1 MRSKT
6 YDRKQ
11 TLASLPRLAVS
22 NFVNFLA
29 ALSAF
34 IDNLGSK
41 LSGRVMPRIKTSNNF
56 PTEEQPR
63 DCRRKLGDLL
73 IERRLLTESQ
83 LEEALLQQSRM
94 RKKLGEILIELG
106 YISEEDLA
114 AVFSEQ
120 QGLTWVELDPSFI
133 NPSLKELIPKE
144 VAGKYS
150 VLPLLLLENA
160 LLIAAPDLLGEE
172 GLKELEE
179 MVHRHIELRVVTP
192 SDFTFAFHRY
202 YEAPVEIKR
211 PRLGRLLV
219 EEKLVTRE
227 DLQKALNY
235 QKKSGKRL
243 GEALVELKLLKEE
256 EMMEALSRQLRLNL
270 IDPDPRLV
278 DVEVLSE
285 IPEEIARRTS
295 SIPLLLVDNTLL
307 VATNLADEALRE
319 ELEKVSGRKVR
330 FVLGSKSK
338 IMHAIDH
345 CYTQW
350 RKKREGA
357 KRLGEYLVKRRLLSP
372 AQLEEGLAIQK
383 RSGEKLGKI
392 LVDKGF
398 MDVQQLMETLSAH
411 LGIPYVIINL
421 ERIDKGLI
429 RRFYSRRYL
438 LKNCLLPLYIDGDKL
453 VVAMEN
459 PLDLKVLDEVRW
471 SSMIPVIPVI
481 ATKDDIY
488 RAIDYAFGE
497 SISSGS

>member
-1 MRSKT
+1 MRFKT
-6 YDRKQ
+6 YERKQ
-11 TLASLPRLAVS
+11 NLASLSRLMVS

-29 ALSAF
+29 TRSAF
-34 IDNLGSK
+34 KKNQGAKI
-41 LSGRVMPRIKTSNNF
+41 SGRLNPRTKTSHTFSNG
-56 PTEEQPR
+56 EQPR

-73 IERRLLTESQ
+73 IERRLLTKSQ

-94 RKKLGEILIELG
+94 RKRLGEILIELG

-120 QGLTWVELDPSFI
+120 QGLTWIELDPYFI
-133 NPSLKELIPKE
+133 NPSLRELIPKE
-144 VAGKYS
+144 VARKYS
-150 VLPLLLLENA
+150 ILPLLLLEDA
-160 LLIAAPDLLGEE
+160 LLVAAPDLLEEEKLGEL
-172 GLKELEE
+172 GE
-179 MVHRHIELRVVTP
+179 MVYHHIEQRVVTP
-192 SDFTFAFHRY
+192 SDFNFAFQRY
-202 YEAPVEIKR
+202 YEAPVEMKR

-256 EMMEALSRQLRLNL
+256 EMMEALGRQLRLNL

-278 DVEVLSE
+278 DLEVLAE
-285 IPEEIARRTS
+285 IPEEIALRTS
-295 SIPLLLVDNTLL
+295 SIPLLLVENTLL
-307 VATNLADEALRE
+307 VATNCADKALKE
-319 ELEKVSGRKVR
+319 ELEKVSGRKVK

-338 IMHAIDH
+338 IMDAIDH

-350 RKKREGA
+350 RQKREGA
-357 KRLGEYLVKRRLLSP
+357 KRLGEYFVERGLLSP
-372 AQLEEGLAIQK
+372 TQLEEGLAIQK

-398 MDVQQLMETLSAH
+398 IDAQQLMETLSAL
-411 LGIPYVIINL
+411 LGIPYVIIKL

-429 RRFYSRRYL
+429 RKFYSRRYL
-438 LKNCLLPLYIDGDKL
+438 LKNCLIPLYIDKDKL

-471 SSMIPVIPVI
+471 SSMSPVVPVIS
-481 ATKDDIY
+481 TKDDIY
-488 RAIDYAFGE
+488 RAIDYAFRE